1 MGCDCSPRWF
11 IEERQYVSQERGT
24 CSAKSI
30 FTGMLLVSFTNP
42 LVLSEAGNLSCC
54 LGCSSFINLS
64 RMFHVAETFRSLQSG
79 DVDLVRMWTRRGNS
93 LFFRSFRNLI
103 KRNHLS
109 DNSHFDRG
117 HRWFFGRGTTELSTN
132 IFRMKQKFIR
142 KGCPECG
149 LISNHQR
156 RNYMQIARIQIQAA
170 SAFPTL
176 PPWDFP
182 SLGFLIFL
190 VCFWTSSFTFVCRLK
205 GQVVWPKPSV
215 SDFFHRNPWLRWT
228 PPTFSLFHCQVLLIG
243 LL

>member
-64 RMFHVAETFRSLQSG
+64 RMFHVAETFRSLQSD

-103 KRNHLS
+103 KRN
-109 DNSHFDRG
+109 
-117 HRWFFGRGTTELSTN
+117 
-132 IFRMKQKFIR
+132 I
-142 KGCPECG
+142 C
-149 LISNHQR
+149 
-156 RNYMQIARIQIQAA
+156 QIIHILTGDTVDSSEEEQQNCQQI
-170 SAFPTL
+170 
-176 PPWDFP
+176 
-182 SLGFLIFL
+182 SLG
-190 VCFWTSSFTFVCRLK
+190 
-205 GQVVWPKPSV
+205 
-215 SDFFHRNPWLRWT
+215 
-228 PPTFSLFHCQVLLIG
+228 
-243 LL
+243 